1 LWYLLSL
8 HISLVQP
15 TPLVI
20 VIVIIMSA
28 ITVPPA
34 VWRAITKLATEHIP
48 QTITDLHQEL
58 QRSDITHV
66 AAASHVPEQLH
77 AIMTQLESLSTMTN
91 DAKAAALI
99 DLAQV
104 SERVVDAC
112 SLQQRSESGW
122 KHVGWRES
130 MVVAL
135 MVAGACLASSCPE
148 RALAHVDLALVLDN
162 HNAAILL
169 ALVQLID
176 PLLASRNRVPQSI
189 GLSLLLVYLH
199 VTHTRHMGCLQ
210 GYTITEH
217 TIDVHTRGI
226 CINHCRFP
234 TNLQIHTQSQRSDI
248 RSNVQ
253 SDPSLRISDPSTTKL
268 PRHWSSLVRRL
279 SGKRL
284 ASGVTCASS
293 CCNTLIAQFQ
303 SSWGRIKMAIGVRTS
318 ALLVSSLLGILCR
331 ASRHHNHSH
340 RQQQLS
346 NRLHQMIAAM
356 STTTTTT

>member
-1 LWYLLSL
+1 
-8 HISLVQP
+8 
-15 TPLVI
+15 
-20 VIVIIMSA
+20 
-28 ITVPPA
+28 
-34 VWRAITKLATEHIP
+34 
-48 QTITDLHQEL
+48 
-58 QRSDITHV
+58 
-66 AAASHVPEQLH
+66 
-77 AIMTQLESLSTMTN
+77 MTN
-91 DAKAAALI
+91 DAKAATLI

-176 PLLASRNRVPQSI
+176 PLLASQNRVPQSI

-199 VTHTRHMGCLQ
+199 VTHTHTHTHTHTRHMGCLQ

-234 TNLQIHTQSQRSDI
+234 TNLQNHTQSQRSDI

-253 SDPSLRISDPSTTKL
+253 SDPNLRISDPSTTKL

-303 SSWGRIKMAIGVRTS
+303 SSWERIKMAIGVRTS

-340 RQQQLS
+340 RRQQQPS

-356 STTTTTT
+356 PTTTT